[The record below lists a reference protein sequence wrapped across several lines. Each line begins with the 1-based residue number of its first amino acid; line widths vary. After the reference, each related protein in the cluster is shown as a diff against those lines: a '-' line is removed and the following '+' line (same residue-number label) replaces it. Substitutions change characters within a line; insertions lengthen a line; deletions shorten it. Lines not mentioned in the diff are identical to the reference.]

1 MEAGVRVAGGG
12 VPVQMSF
19 AFAGRPVVSVREM
32 VLDRLHGFELRQAAR
47 EERRRKRRLNAP
59 PRRGDTEV
67 KREG

>member
-1 MEAGVRVAGGG
+1 
-12 VPVQMSF
+12 MSF